1 MRVVPAEIN
10 VKECLDIQGDA
21 EFEELSKPLFAFVRF
36 SGMVEITSKL

>member
-10 VKECLDIQGDA
+10 LKECLNLQGDA

-36 SGMVEITSKL
+36 SATVEITSKL